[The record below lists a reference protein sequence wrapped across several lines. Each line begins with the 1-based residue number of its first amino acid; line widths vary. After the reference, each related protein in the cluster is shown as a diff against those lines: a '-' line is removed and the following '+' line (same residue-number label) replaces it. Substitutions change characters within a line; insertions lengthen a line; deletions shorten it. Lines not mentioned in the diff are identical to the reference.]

1 MITHLYG
8 QLCKL
13 DEIITICKEESIY
26 LPGGSS
32 MSGDDLYRGYE
43 IIRKVLK

>member
-1 MITHLYG
+1 MITHPYG

-26 LPGGSS
+26 LPSGSS
-32 MSGDDLYRGYE
+32 ISDDDLYRVYE
-43 IIRKVLK
+43 IIKKAFK